1 MELQIYNIS
10 LTYKTAKSKSILIFI
25 MKINENK
32 VSLLN
37 YLTQIIHFQIN
48 LSSIYELIFSLIVKH
63 IETFKINRL

>member
-1 MELQIYNIS
+1 
-10 LTYKTAKSKSILIFI
+10 